1 MTLSE
6 RNLAILL
13 LLLYG
18 LRASEVC
25 KLNMEDYIDRTRL
38 RIRKAKSDSKRTIPL
53 NQEAREVLD
62 QYLEWCEAQGQ
73 E

>member
-1 MTLSE
+1 
-6 RNLAILL
+6 
-13 LLLYG
+13 
-18 LRASEVC
+18 
-25 KLNMEDYIDRTRL
+25 MEDYIDRTRL